1 MITGKGYEVLFD
13 RKSDP
18 QIDLQH
24 GHVSRYR
31 TKTVDAGPMRYIEI
45 YPILRAWEGA
55 GRARK
60 KRQGPSQAQR
70 NLNERNAR
78 KKIEWLF
85 NENFGEND
93 IFATLTFAEAVE
105 EGDALK
111 AVQKLVRKAR
121 DYMRRDTSREGA
133 VLKYIY
139 VIEGKV
145 GADEVE
151 RFHVHMVVS
160 GVSRDTLENLWE
172 HGRANTRRLQ
182 PDKNQYTGLARY
194 MTKQKAFRRR
204 WNCSKNLRRPR
215 ETVAD
220 HKISRRRVEKLA
232 AETQYAAK
240 EIFERLNPGFWLVE
254 QPEIK
259 VSDYVPGAYIYARMR
274 RKE

>member
-1 MITGKGYEVLFD
+1 M
-13 RKSDP
+13 P
-18 QIDLQH
+18 
-24 GHVSRYR
+24 
-31 TKTVDAGPMRYIEI
+31 
-45 YPILRAWEGA
+45 
-55 GRARK
+55 GR
-60 KRQGPSQAQR
+60 
-70 NLNERNAR
+70 
-78 KKIEWLF
+78 WLF
-85 NENFGEND
+85 NENFGKND

-121 DYMRRDTSREGA
+121 DYIRRDTSRAGA

>member
-60 KRQGPSQAQR
+60 KRQGSSQAQR

-121 DYMRRDTSREGA
+121 DYIRRDTSRAGA

-139 VIEGKV
+139 VI
-145 GADEVE
+145 
-151 RFHVHMVVS
+151 
-160 GVSRDTLENLWE
+160 
-172 HGRANTRRLQ
+172 
-182 PDKNQYTGLARY
+182 
-194 MTKQKAFRRR
+194 
-204 WNCSKNLRRPR
+204 
-215 ETVAD
+215 
-220 HKISRRRVEKLA
+220 
-232 AETQYAAK
+232 
-240 EIFERLNPGFWLVE
+240 
-254 QPEIK
+254 
-259 VSDYVPGAYIYARMR
+259 
-274 RKE
+274 